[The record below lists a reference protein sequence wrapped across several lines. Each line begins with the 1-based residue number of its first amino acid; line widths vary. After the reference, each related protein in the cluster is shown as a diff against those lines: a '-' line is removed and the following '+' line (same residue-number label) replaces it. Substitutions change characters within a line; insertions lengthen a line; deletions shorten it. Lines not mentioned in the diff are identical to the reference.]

1 MDDVT
6 DSDFYIC
13 VAALKMANI
22 NSSELPYKK
31 LVITIYL

>member
-13 VAALKMANI
+13 VAALKMGNI
-22 NSSELPYKK
+22 NSSGLTYKK
-31 LVITIYL
+31 LVITINL

>member
-13 VAALKMANI
+13 VAALNMGNI
-22 NSSELPYKK
+22 NSLEITYKK